1 MQQDFIPLQ
10 WTIGKV
16 KVLWKSGS
24 KDDCSNYSPLTLLS
38 IPSEITVSVICNL
51 SSLGRRT
58 SQEPVGV

>member
-10 WTIGKV
+10 WKIGKV

-24 KDDCSNYSPLTLLS
+24 KDDCSPLTLLS